1 LKSCRARARTR
12 YGEYSAS
19 REHEKLEQA
28 CRKQENDRMAT
39 EEETAG
45 KTECYPI
52 ALLPGLSR
60 LFLDFAERRE
70 ALTPFYPAS
79 AYSTQWMTAP
89 AVLPPAHRSTLC
101 DLLEQ
106 QNREFG
112 AADPV
117 FQNIARLREGAGA
130 VVTGQ
135 QVTLFGGPLF
145 TILKAATAIRKAK
158 DASISGTPHVP
169 IFWLATEDHD
179 LAEADHVTLPNRH
192 QLTTLRLAT
201 DPVKGAAVGG
211 LTLGTNVEHLVAQAG
226 EILGPGPVLDQL
238 AACYREGKSLGQ
250 AFAQFISH
258 TFAAQGLVVMDAS
271 SRAFHALGSD
281 VLRQAIVRADELRVA
296 LNDRDQQLVAAGY
309 HSQVL
314 VPPLSSL
321 LFLFDRD
328 SGARLPLRR
337 TAEGGWQAGRQHYS
351 TADLLAILD
360 AEPER
365 LSPNAL
371 LRPVFQD
378 SVLPTAA
385 YIGGPS
391 EVAYFAQS
399 QVLYERI
406 LGRTTAVLPR
416 LSATLIEPAIS
427 SLLARH
433 EVTLPDVIE
442 SSLKDPLEL
451 GQRLGARAISVVGK
465 RKLAAAGSSLDTEL
479 SALATYMHS
488 LDPGLGRA
496 ADVSGSKMRYQMNRM
511 RRLAANYELRKEQ
524 TLGRDAGLIALN
536 LFPDRHPQE
545 RVLAAA
551 WFLSR
556 CGETLPELLVE
567 QAGQQCP
574 GHKAIWV

>member
-1 LKSCRARARTR
+1 
-12 YGEYSAS
+12 
-19 REHEKLEQA
+19 
-28 CRKQENDRMAT
+28 MAL
-39 EEETAG
+39 EEEMAV

-70 ALTPFYPAS
+70 ALAPFYPAS

-89 AVLPPAHRSTLC
+89 PVLSVAHRATIC

-106 QNREFG
+106 QNRSFG
-112 AADPV
+112 ASDPV
-117 FQNIARLREGAGA
+117 FQNIARLRDGAGA
-130 VVTGQ
+130 VVSGQ
-135 QVTLFGGPLF
+135 QVTLFGGPLY
-145 TILKAATAIRKAK
+145 TILKAATAIRKAR
-158 DASISGTPHVP
+158 DASASGRPHVP
-169 IFWLATEDHD
+169 VFWLATEDHD
-179 LAEADHVTLPNRH
+179 LAEANHVTLPDRH
-192 QLTTLRLAT
+192 QLKTLRLT
-201 DPVKGAAVGG
+201 TEYPHGVAAGG
-211 LTLGTNVEHLVAQAG
+211 VPLGKDVEQLVAQAD
-226 EILGPGPVLDQL
+226 EILGPGQVLDQL
-238 AACYREGKSLGQ
+238 AAFYREGQSLAQ

-258 TFAAQGLVVMDAS
+258 TFAAHGLLVVDAS

-296 LNDRDQQLVAAGY
+296 ITDRDTQLAAAGY

-314 VPPLSSL
+314 VPELSSL

-328 SGARLPLRR
+328 SGARVPLRR
-337 TAEGGWQAGRQHYS
+337 TADGGWHAARRAYS
-351 TADLLAILD
+351 TPELLGILD

-378 SVLPTAA
+378 SVLPTSA

-406 LGRTTAVLPR
+406 LGRTTPILPR
-416 LSATLIEPAIS
+416 LSATLIEPAIG
-427 SLLARH
+427 SLLVRH
-433 EVTLPDVIE
+433 DVSLPDVIQ
-442 SSLKDPLEL
+442 SALKDPLEL
-451 GQRLGARAISVVGK
+451 AQRLGARAISVVGK
-465 RKLAAAGSSLDTEL
+465 RKLAAAGSAVDTEL

-496 ADVSGSKMRYQMNRM
+496 ADVSSSKMRYQMNRM
-511 RRLAANYELRKEQ
+511 RRLAANYELRREQ
-524 TLGRDAGLIALN
+524 SLGRDAGLIALN
-536 LFPDRHPQE
+536 LIPERHPQE
-545 RVLAAA
+545 RILAAA

-556 CGETLPELLVE
+556 YGEGLPDLLVE

-574 GHKAIWV
+574 GHKAIWL

>member
-1 LKSCRARARTR
+1 
-12 YGEYSAS
+12 
-19 REHEKLEQA
+19 
-28 CRKQENDRMAT
+28 MAL
-39 EEETAG
+39 EEETAV

-70 ALTPFYPAS
+70 ALAPFYPAS

-89 AVLPPAHRSTLC
+89 PVLSVAHRATLC

-106 QNREFG
+106 QNGSFG
-112 AADPV
+112 ASDPV
-117 FQNIARLREGAGA
+117 FQNIARLRDGAGA
-130 VVTGQ
+130 VVSGQ
-135 QVTLFGGPLF
+135 QVTLFGGPLY

-158 DASISGTPHVP
+158 DASTAGRPHVP

-179 LAEADHVTLPNRH
+179 LAEANHVTLPDRH
-192 QLTTLRLAT
+192 QLKTLRLT
-201 DPVKGAAVGG
+201 TEYPHGVAAGG
-211 LTLGTNVEHLVAQAG
+211 VPLGKDVEQLVAQAD
-226 EILGPGPVLDQL
+226 EILGPGQVLDQL
-238 AACYREGKSLGQ
+238 AAFYREGQSLAQ

-258 TFAAQGLVVMDAS
+258 TFAAQGLLVVDAS
-271 SRAFHALGSD
+271 SRAFHVLGSD

-296 LNDRDQQLVAAGY
+296 ITDRDTQLAAAGY

-314 VPPLSSL
+314 VPELSSL

-328 SGARLPLRR
+328 SGARVPLRR
-337 TAEGGWQAGRQHYS
+337 TADGGWHAARHAYS
-351 TADLLAILD
+351 TPELLGILD

-378 SVLPTAA
+378 SILPTSA

-406 LGRTTAVLPR
+406 LGRTTPILPR
-416 LSATLIEPAIS
+416 LSATLIEPAVGG
-427 SLLARH
+427 LLARH
-433 EVTLPDVIE
+433 EVSLPDVIQ
-442 SSLKDPLEL
+442 SALKDPLEL
-451 GQRLGARAISVVGK
+451 AQRLGARAISVVGK
-465 RKLAAAGSSLDTEL
+465 RKLSAAGSALDTEL

-496 ADVSGSKMRYQMNRM
+496 ADVSSSKMRYQMNRM
-511 RRLAANYELRKEQ
+511 RRLAANYELRREQ
-524 TLGRDAGLIALN
+524 SLSRDAGLIALN

-556 CGETLPELLVE
+556 YGEGLPELLVE

-574 GHKAIWV
+574 GHKAIWL

>member
-1 LKSCRARARTR
+1 MT
-12 YGEYSAS
+12 
-19 REHEKLEQA
+19 LEQ
-28 CRKQENDRMAT
+28 EMAV
-39 EEETAG
+39 

-52 ALLPGLSR
+52 GLLPGLSR

-89 AVLPPAHRSTLC
+89 AVLSAAHRSTLC

-106 QNREFG
+106 QNRTFG
-112 AADPV
+112 ASDEV
-117 FQNIARLREGAGA
+117 FKNIARLRDGAGA

-158 DASISGTPHVP
+158 DASAAGSPHVP

-179 LAEADHVTLPNRH
+179 LAEAAHVTLPDRH
-192 QLTTLRLAT
+192 ELKALRLSPGSAHG
-201 DPVKGAAVGG
+201 VAAGG
-211 LTLGTNVEHLVAQAG
+211 VTLGKDVEELVAQAG
-226 EILGPGPVLDQL
+226 EILGPGPLLDQL
-238 AACYREGKSLGQ
+238 AACYREGQTLGR
-250 AFAQFISH
+250 AFAQFISGI
-258 TFAAQGLVVMDAS
+258 FAAQGLLVLDAA
-271 SRAFHALGSD
+271 SRGFHALGSD

-296 LNDRDQQLVAAGY
+296 ITDRDQQLVAAGY

-314 VPPLSSL
+314 VPQLSSL
-321 LFLFDRD
+321 LFLFDRE
-328 SGARLPLRR
+328 SGARVPLRR
-337 TAEGGWQAGRQHYS
+337 TADGGWQSARHAYS
-351 TADLLAILD
+351 TSELLAILD

-378 SVLPTAA
+378 AILPTGA
-385 YIGGPS
+385 YVGGPS

-406 LGRTTAVLPR
+406 LGRTTPVLPR
-416 LSATLIEPAIS
+416 LSATLIEPAIGG
-427 SLLARH
+427 LLARH
-433 EVTLPDVIE
+433 DVSLPDVIQ
-442 SSLKDPLEL
+442 SVLRDPLEL
-451 GQRLGARAISVVGK
+451 AQRFGARAISVVGK
-465 RKLAAAGSSLDTEL
+465 RKLAAAGSALDTEL

-496 ADVSGSKMRYQMNRM
+496 ADVSSSKMRYQMNRM
-511 RRLAANYELRKEQ
+511 RRLAANYELRREQ
-524 TLGRDAGLIALN
+524 SLGRDAGLIALN
-536 LFPDRHPQE
+536 LFPDRRPQE
-545 RVLAAA
+545 RILAAA

-556 CGETLPELLVE
+556 YGEGLQELLVE

-574 GHKAIWV
+574 GHKVIWL

>member
-1 LKSCRARARTR
+1 MVE
-12 YGEYSAS
+12 G
-19 REHEKLEQA
+19 
-28 CRKQENDRMAT
+28 
-39 EEETAG
+39 TAV

-52 ALLPGLSR
+52 SLLPGLSR

-79 AYSTQWMTAP
+79 AYSTGWMTTRP
-89 AVLPPAHRSTLC
+89 VLPPASRETLC

-106 QNREFG
+106 QNRSFG
-112 AADPV
+112 TAAAV
-117 FQNIARLREGAGA
+117 FENIARLRNGASA

-158 DASISGTPHVP
+158 DASIAGSPHVP

-179 LAEADHVTLPNRH
+179 LAEADHVTLPDRH
-192 QLTTLRLAT
+192 ELKTLRLASEPT
-201 DPVKGAAVGG
+201 NGSAAGKVTIGKSIED
-211 LTLGTNVEHLVAQAG
+211 LLAQAA
-226 EILGPGPVLDQL
+226 EILGPGPLLDQL
-238 AACYREGKSLGQ
+238 SACYREGRSLGQ

-281 VLRQAIVRADELRVA
+281 ILRQAIVRADELRVA
-296 LNDRDQQLVAAGY
+296 LDDRDQQLAAAGY

-321 LFLFDRD
+321 LFLFDSSTGSR
-328 SGARLPLRR
+328 APLRR
-337 TAEGGWQAGRQHYS
+337 TAEGGWHAARQSYS
-351 TADLLAILD
+351 TAELLAILD

-378 SVLPTAA
+378 SILPTAA
-385 YIGGPS
+385 YVGGPS

-406 LGRTTAVLPR
+406 LGRTTPVLPR
-416 LSATLIEPAIS
+416 LSATLIEPAIAG
-427 SLLARH
+427 LLARYD
-433 EVTLPDVIE
+433 VSLPDVIQ
-442 SSLKDPLEL
+442 SGLKNPLEL
-451 GQRLGARAISVVGK
+451 AQRLGARAFSAIGK
-465 RKLAAAGSSLDTEL
+465 RKLAAAGNALDTEL

-496 ADVSGSKMRYQMNRM
+496 ADVSSSKMRYQMNRM
-511 RRLAANYELRKEQ
+511 RRLAANYELRQ
-524 TLGRDAGLIALN
+524 DQNLGRDAGLIDLN
-536 LFPDRHPQE
+536 LFPNRHPQE
-545 RVLAAA
+545 RILGAA
-551 WFLSR
+551 WFLAR
-556 CGETLPELLVE
+556 YGEAFPELLVE

-574 GHKAIWV
+574 GHKAIWL

>member
-1 LKSCRARARTR
+1 MAV
-12 YGEYSAS
+12 
-19 REHEKLEQA
+19 EQV
-28 CRKQENDRMAT
+28 
-39 EEETAG
+39 

-52 ALLPGLSR
+52 SVLPGLSR
-60 LFLDFAERRE
+60 LFLDFADRRE
-70 ALTPFYPAS
+70 ALAPFYTAS
-79 AYSTQWMTAP
+79 AYSTEWMVKPPVLAP
-89 AVLPPAHRSTLC
+89 AQREALC

-106 QNREFG
+106 QNRGFG

-117 FQNIARLREGAGA
+117 FENIARLRNGAGA

-145 TILKAATAIRKAK
+145 TILKAATAIRKAR
-158 DASISGTPHVP
+158 DASIAGTPHVP

-192 QLTTLRLAT
+192 ELKTLRLST
-201 DPVKGAAVGG
+201 DQVNVTAVGA
-211 LTLGTNVEHLVAQAG
+211 LTLGNNIEELVAQAA

-238 AACYREGKSLGQ
+238 AACYRPGQSLGQ

-258 TFAAQGLVVMDAS
+258 TFAAQGLVVVDAS
-271 SRAFHALGSD
+271 SRGFHAMGSD

-309 HSQVL
+309 HTQVL
-314 VPPLSSL
+314 VSPLSSL
-321 LFLFDRD
+321 LFLFDSN

-337 TAEGGWQAGRQHYS
+337 TADGGWQAARQQYS
-351 TADLLAILD
+351 TAELLAILD
-360 AEPER
+360 AAPER

-378 SVLPTAA
+378 SMLPTAA
-385 YIGGPS
+385 YVGGPS

-406 LGRTTAVLPR
+406 LGRTTPVLPR
-416 LSATLIEPAIS
+416 LSATLIEPAIAG
-427 SLLARH
+427 LLARH
-433 EVTLPDVIE
+433 EVSLPDVIQ
-442 SSLKDPLEL
+442 SALKDPLEL
-451 GQRLGARAISVVGK
+451 AQRLGARAISVVGK
-465 RKLAAAGSSLDTEL
+465 RKLAAAGNALNTEL

-496 ADVSGSKMRYQMNRM
+496 ADVSSSKMRYQMNRM
-511 RRLAANYELRKEQ
+511 RRLAANYELRREQ
-524 TLGRDAGLIALN
+524 SLSRDAGLIALN
-536 LFPDRHPQE
+536 LFPNRHPQE
-545 RVLAAA
+545 RVLGAA

-556 CGETLPELLVE
+556 HGEDLSQLLVE
-567 QAGQQCP
+567 AAGQQCP
-574 GHKAIWV
+574 GHKAIWL

>member
-1 LKSCRARARTR
+1 MVE
-12 YGEYSAS
+12 G
-19 REHEKLEQA
+19 
-28 CRKQENDRMAT
+28 
-39 EEETAG
+39 TAM

-52 ALLPGLSR
+52 SLLPSLSR

-70 ALTPFYPAS
+70 VLAPFYPAS
-79 AYSTQWMTAP
+79 AYSTDWMTTRPVLAP
-89 AVLPPAHRSTLC
+89 ASRETLC
-101 DLLEQ
+101 DLLQQ
-106 QNREFG
+106 QNRSFG

-117 FQNIARLREGAGA
+117 FENIARLRNGASA

-158 DASISGTPHVP
+158 DASIGGSPHVP

-179 LAEADHVTLPNRH
+179 LAEADHVTLPDRH
-192 QLTTLRLAT
+192 ELKTLRLASEPT
-201 DPVKGAAVGG
+201 SGSAVGKVTIG
-211 LTLGTNVEHLVAQAG
+211 KSIEDLLAQAA
-226 EILGPGPVLDQL
+226 EILGPGPLLDQL
-238 AACYREGKSLGQ
+238 SACYREGQSLGQ

-281 VLRQAIVRADELRVA
+281 ILRQAIVRADELRVA
-296 LNDRDQQLVAAGY
+296 LDDRDQQLAAAGY

-321 LFLFDRD
+321 LFLFDSSTGTRV
-328 SGARLPLRR
+328 PLRR
-337 TAEGGWQAGRQHYS
+337 TAEGGWHAARQSYS
-351 TADLLAILD
+351 TAELLAILD

-378 SVLPTAA
+378 SILPTAA
-385 YIGGPS
+385 YVGGPS

-399 QVLYERI
+399 QVLYGRI
-406 LGRTTAVLPR
+406 LGRTTPVLPR
-416 LSATLIEPAIS
+416 LSATLIEPAIAG
-427 SLLARH
+427 LLARY
-433 EVTLPDVIE
+433 EVFLPDVIQ
-442 SSLKDPLEL
+442 SALKDPLEL
-451 GQRLGARAISVVGK
+451 AQRLGARAFSAIGK
-465 RKLAAAGSSLDTEL
+465 RKLAAAGNALDTEL

-496 ADVSGSKMRYQMNRM
+496 ADVSSSKMRYQMNRM
-511 RRLAANYELRKEQ
+511 RRLAANYELRQDQ

-536 LFPDRHPQE
+536 LFPNRHPQE
-545 RVLAAA
+545 RILGAA

-556 CGETLPELLVE
+556 YGEALPELLVE

-574 GHKAIWV
+574 GHKAIWL

>member
-1 LKSCRARARTR
+1 M
-12 YGEYSAS
+12 
-19 REHEKLEQA
+19 EQV
-28 CRKQENDRMAT
+28 
-39 EEETAG
+39 

-52 ALLPGLSR
+52 AMLPGLSR

-79 AYSTQWMTAP
+79 AYSTEWMTASP
-89 AVLPPAHRSTLC
+89 VLPPAHRETLC
-101 DLLEQ
+101 NLLEQ
-106 QNREFG
+106 QNRSFG

-117 FQNIARLREGAGA
+117 FQNIVRLRNGAGA

-158 DASISGTPHVP
+158 DASLSGSPHVP
-169 IFWLATEDHD
+169 VFWLATEDHD
-179 LAEADHVTLPNRH
+179 LAEADHVTLPDRH
-192 QLTTLRLAT
+192 ELKTLRLA
-201 DPVKGAAVGG
+201 DDHANVAAVGA
-211 LTLGTNVEHLVAQAG
+211 LAMGTNVEELVAQVS

-238 AACYREGKSLGQ
+238 AACYRPGQTLGQ
-250 AFAQFISH
+250 AFAQFISSA
-258 TFAAQGLVVMDAS
+258 FAAQGLVVVDAS
-271 SRAFHALGSD
+271 SRGFHALGSD

-296 LNDRDQQLVAAGY
+296 INDRDQQLAAAGY

-321 LFLFDRD
+321 LFLFDSS
-328 SGARLPLRR
+328 SGARVPLRR
-337 TAEGGWQAGRQHYS
+337 TADGGWQAARQHYS
-351 TADLLAILD
+351 TSELLAILD
-360 AEPER
+360 AAPER

-378 SVLPTAA
+378 SILPTAA
-385 YIGGPS
+385 YVGGPS

-406 LGRTTAVLPR
+406 LGRTTPVLPR
-416 LSATLIEPAIS
+416 LSATIIEPAIAG
-427 SLLARH
+427 LLARH
-433 EVTLPDVIE
+433 GVSLPDVIQ
-442 SSLKDPLEL
+442 SVLQDPLEL
-451 GQRLGARAISVVGK
+451 AQRLGAQAISVVGK
-465 RKLAAAGSSLDTEL
+465 RKLAAAGQALDTEI

-496 ADVSGSKMRYQMNRM
+496 ADVSSSKMRYQMNRM
-511 RRLAANYELRKEQ
+511 RRLAANYELRREQ

-536 LFPDRHPQE
+536 LFPNRHPQE
-545 RVLAAA
+545 RVLGAA
-551 WFLSR
+551 WFLAR
-556 CGETLPELLVE
+556 YGDALPELLVE

-574 GHKAIWV
+574 GHKAIWL